1 MHFTKKNSFEKRIEL
16 KNKLKQQ
23 KILKFPGAYNPLTAK
38 LIAEIGFEGIY
49 ISGGVMANDLGIPD
63 IGLTTLKEVS
73 YRANQISRV
82 TDLPAIVD
90 ADTGFGDCKKTI
102 ETFENLGLSGCHIED
117 QIDQKRCGHLDNKE
131 IISSATMVNKI
142 KTAVKAKKDKN
153 FLVIART
160 DANSVEGLKKTIEIF
175 EQLGLSGCHIEDQID
190 EKRCGHLDNK
200 EIIPSA
206 TMVNKIKTAVKA
218 KKDKN
223 FLVIARTDANSVEG
237 IKKTINRVKAY
248 EDAGADIIFP
258 EAMKDEKEFEQIR
271 KNSKANLL
279 ANMTEFGKSK
289 LLSANELEN
298 LGYNIVIYPVTTQ
311 RLAMKSVEDGL
322 RTIMNDGH
330 QNNIIDKMQTRKRLY
345 ELVEYEKYNTPDKKI
360 TDFKTDG
367 HE

>member
-1 MHFTKKNSFEKRIEL
+1 MHFTKKNSSEKRVEL
-16 KNKLKQQ
+16 RNKLKKQ
-23 KILKFPGAYNPLTAK
+23 KILRFPGAYNPLSAK
-38 LIAEIGFEGIY
+38 LIAEIGFDGIY
-49 ISGGVMANDLGIPD
+49 ISGGVMSNDLGLPD

-82 TDLPAIVD
+82 SDLPAIVD

-102 ETFENLGLSGCHIED
+102 ETFEKLGLTGCHIED
-117 QIDQKRCGHLDNKE
+117 QIEQKRCGHLDNKE
-131 IISSATMVNKI
+131 IIPVGDMIKKI
-142 KTAVKAKKDKN
+142 KSAVSAKKDKN
-153 FLVIART
+153 FLIIART
-160 DANSVEGLKKTIEIF
+160 DSNT
-175 EQLGLSGCHIEDQID
+175 
-190 EKRCGHLDNK
+190 
-200 EIIPSA
+200 
-206 TMVNKIKTAVKA
+206 
-218 KKDKN
+218 
-223 FLVIARTDANSVEG
+223 VEG
-237 IKKTINRVKAY
+237 IKKTIDRIKAY
-248 EDAGADIIFP
+248 EDAGADVLFP

-271 KNSKANLL
+271 KNSKVNLL

-289 LLSANELEN
+289 ILSAKILEN

-322 RTIMNDGH
+322 RVIMNDGH

>member
-1 MHFTKKNSFEKRIEL
+1 MHFTKKNSSEKRVEL
-16 KNKLKQQ
+16 RNKLKKQ
-23 KILKFPGAYNPLTAK
+23 KILRFPGAYNPLSAK
-38 LIAEIGFEGIY
+38 LIAEIGFDGIY
-49 ISGGVMANDLGIPD
+49 ISGGVMSNDLGLPD

-82 TDLPAIVD
+82 SDLPAIVD

-102 ETFENLGLSGCHIED
+102 ETFEKLGLTGCHIED
-117 QIDQKRCGHLDNKE
+117 QIEQKRCGHLDNKE
-131 IISSATMVNKI
+131 IIPVGDMIKKI
-142 KTAVKAKKDKN
+142 KSAVSAKKDKN
-153 FLVIART
+153 FLIIVRT
-160 DANSVEGLKKTIEIF
+160 DSNT
-175 EQLGLSGCHIEDQID
+175 
-190 EKRCGHLDNK
+190 
-200 EIIPSA
+200 
-206 TMVNKIKTAVKA
+206 
-218 KKDKN
+218 
-223 FLVIARTDANSVEG
+223 VEG
-237 IKKTINRVKAY
+237 IKKTIDRIKAY
-248 EDAGADIIFP
+248 EDAGADVLFP

-271 KNSKANLL
+271 KNSKVNLL

-289 LLSANELEN
+289 ILSAKILEN

-322 RTIMNDGH
+322 RVIMNDGH

>member
-1 MHFTKKNSFEKRIEL
+1 MHFTKKNPSEKRIEL
-16 KNKLKQQ
+16 KNKLKKH

-38 LIAEIGFEGIY
+38 LITEIGFEGIY
-49 ISGGVMANDLGIPD
+49 ISGAVMANDLGIPD

-82 TDLPAIVD
+82 SDLPSIVD

-102 ETFENLGLSGCHIED
+102 ET
-117 QIDQKRCGHLDNKE
+117 
-131 IISSATMVNKI
+131 
-142 KTAVKAKKDKN
+142 
-153 FLVIART
+153 
-160 DANSVEGLKKTIEIF
+160 F

-200 EIIPSA
+200 EIIPL
-206 TMVNKIKTAVKA
+206 TKMVNKIKNAVNA

-223 FLVIARTDANSVEG
+223 FLIIARTDANSVEG
-237 IKKTINRVKAY
+237 IKKTIDRAKAY

-258 EAMKDEKEFEQIR
+258 EAMKDAKEFELIR
-271 KNSKANLL
+271 KNIKVNLL

-289 LLSANELEN
+289 LLSSNELEN

-322 RTIMNDGH
+322 HSIMTDGH

-345 ELVEYEKYNTPDKKI
+345 ELVEYEKYNTPGKKI